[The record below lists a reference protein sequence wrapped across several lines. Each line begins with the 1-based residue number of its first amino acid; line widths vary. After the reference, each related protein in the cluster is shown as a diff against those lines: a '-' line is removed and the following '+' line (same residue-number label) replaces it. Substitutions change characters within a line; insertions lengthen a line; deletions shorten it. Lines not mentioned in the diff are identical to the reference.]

1 MKQQHSIAGLGR
13 HVTRAALAAAVVV
26 ATACGAA
33 GGRDD
38 YANDGDTGAAAPAT
52 DGGYDRSTAEMI
64 GRDTTL
70 GMDARTGMPGVAG
83 DTTGAR
89 GMPAGRTDS
98 ATRASLR
105 QRAILPGSTPPA
117 PPPR

>member
-1 MKQQHSIAGLGR
+1 MTQHRMIPGPAR
-13 HVTRAALAAAVVV
+13 HLTRVALAAAVLA

-52 DGGYDRSTAEMI
+52 EGGYDQSTAKM
-64 GRDTTL
+64 GAGAGDTTR
-70 GMDARTGMPGVAG
+70 GTQQRTGTPGVAG
-83 DTTGAR
+83 DTMGEH

-98 ATRASLR
+98 ATRATIR
-105 QRAILPGSTPPA
+105 QRTGTPVPPA